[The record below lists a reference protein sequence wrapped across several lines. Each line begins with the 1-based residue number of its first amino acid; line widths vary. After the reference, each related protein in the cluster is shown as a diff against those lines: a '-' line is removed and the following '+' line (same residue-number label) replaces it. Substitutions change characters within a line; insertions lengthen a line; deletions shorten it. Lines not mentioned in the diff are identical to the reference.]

1 MDHKYI
7 TGKLNENQST
17 FKSLLTVDSAEE
29 YLWKAVPQKWCLLEI
44 VCHLY
49 DEEQFDFRARTKH
62 ILENIQTDLPP
73 IDPVGWVKSKN
84 YIEQN
89 YEEMLGKFLDER
101 KKSVEWLNSLTDPN
115 WKNEYKHQ
123 TFGIMS
129 AEFFLTNWLAHDY
142 LHFRQITALKYNYLK
157 FISGIE
163 PLYAGEW

>member
-1 MDHKYI
+1 MEHSYI
-7 TGKLNENQST
+7 IESLSRDRSIFENMLTGISK
-17 FKSLLTVDSAEE
+17 EE
-29 YLWKAVPQKWCLLEI
+29 YTWKPDPARWCLLEI
-44 VCHLY
+44 VCHLL

-62 ILENIQTDLPP
+62 ILENIQTALPP
-73 IDPVGWVKSKN
+73 IDPVGWVESRN
-84 YIEQN
+84 YKGQDYDETVV
-89 YEEMLGKFLDER
+89 KFLNER
-101 KKSVEWLNSLTDPN
+101 RNSVEWLSSLVKPD

-157 FISGIE
+157 HVTGIE